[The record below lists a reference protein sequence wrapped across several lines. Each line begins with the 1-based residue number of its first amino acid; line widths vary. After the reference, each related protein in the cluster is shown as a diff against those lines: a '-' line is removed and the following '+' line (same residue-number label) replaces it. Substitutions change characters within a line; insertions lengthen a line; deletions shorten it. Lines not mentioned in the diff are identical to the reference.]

1 MTEFG
6 KAFGKIKELQEAI
19 KKSKELLPY
28 IEKFGEE
35 MKRKELCIIDY
46 HQLVNIH
53 VNGHLE
59 ITRINL
65 APQLLELDINEIN
78 EIVSKQCNLAYH
90 ECTVFMKQE
99 MENFVQ
105 NLLK

>member
-6 KAFGKIKELQEAI
+6 KAFGKIKELQEAY
-19 KKSKELLPY
+19 KKSFEMLPY
-28 IEKFGEE
+28 LEAFGEE
-35 MKRKELCIIDY
+35 MKSQEICIIDY

-53 VNGHLE
+53 VNGHLA
-59 ITRINL
+59 ITKISL
-65 APQLLELDINEIN
+65 SPQLLELDINEIN
-78 EIVSKQCNLAYH
+78 EIVTKQCNLAYH
-90 ECTVFMKQE
+90 EGCVFMKQE